1 MRRDRDTKSSKPS
14 KAKRPGWAKTAV
26 PSQARLA
33 LRTRQVVGH
42 VTLTNSTGT
51 AWYRLDPVPWSFR
64 PDRDRE
70 QHIINQAAVLAGL
83 SGQSVRIRGTQV
95 PFPVRDWA
103 QAHHRLVIGRQAA
116 FGAVPLP
123 CWPDLLAGEQ
133 RQFLGEHLAEKQVY
147 LGVDYLHRTPLAQLA
162 AGLLPRSWRPLA
174 RELNAQQ
181 GQLAALD
188 TLIGRPGMRG
198 RPVTAG
204 QMAWLLHR
212 STHLGFPAPKLRSE
226 LDLSEWDAGDLAGL
240 LDQVSW
246 TAEPFATT
254 LKVTGMVDGRNIT
267 RHVAVL
273 TVGRMQ
279 PMTIPQAD
287 LPWMA
292 VPDQLGIPLEWS
304 AHLYVRHDHE
314 VREQLRRVM
323 SRITS
328 QTKHYQLEH
337 DQDPPTALREQHDLA
352 LQVEAEL
359 SDTQDLSASRARG
372 WWRLAVSGATETE
385 CLENVERVVTAYA
398 RRVQIEHTYGQ
409 HDLAREFLPGEPVR
423 IRAHRRDLPVR
434 TVAAGGA
441 AITSTAGDRRG
452 WAIGRAVLDGRTPVM
467 YDLWANMERFDVA
480 GYYAI
485 LAGLGGGKST
495 LVGVIIGK
503 TGAAGIPWASVDPA
517 GRLGRLARTAPL
529 RSHARA
535 LDLVNGHP
543 GSLNTYRLVA
553 DPHPDDFTIH
563 DLADLE
569 DADLHALG
577 VTSDDVGTVTLDDLN
592 PDLIEGL
599 RDRWLGRARVRA
611 QAARRRLTVDS
622 LSQVLPASLVVRGD
636 QAAHVTTELLLAATL
651 VDAADGPFAGRPKH
665 PGLIIDALRQ
675 SKTEHRQVALTTAE
689 LLDSIRHEPLPSLL
703 FPERDEHEVVP
714 FDRQLMFFST
724 KGIAL
729 PDQHVGQEY
738 WGDEA
743 RQGVAILN
751 LASWLCLRW
760 VYGLPAGQRK
770 GVALDEV
777 HFLEQLSSGRL
788 MLTEFARNSRKQNL
802 AVLAAKQEE
811 AAGSDNDTLRNLI
824 GGAFLGRMDDE
835 QAAARALGLVQ
846 IPTGVGYEQAL
857 LDLPRPT
864 DDAEDV
870 ARQFLFYSRGGAGF
884 KELIEIARDGDHLDW
899 LWTALESAPGQTFH
913 RAAV

>member
-1 MRRDRDTKSSKPS
+1 M
-14 KAKRPGWAKTAV
+14 
-26 PSQARLA
+26 
-33 LRTRQVVGH
+33 RTRQVVGH
-42 VTLTNSTGT
+42 VSLTGNTGT

-70 QHIINQAAVLAGL
+70 QHILAQASVLAGL
-83 SGQSVRIRGTQV
+83 SGQLVRIRGTQV
-95 PFPVRDWA
+95 PFPVREWA
-103 QAHHRLVIGRQAA
+103 EAHHRMVTERQAA

-133 RQFLGEHLAEKQVY
+133 RQFLGENLAEKQVY
-147 LGVDYLHRTPLAQLA
+147 LGVDYLHRSPLAQLA
-162 AGLLPRSWRPLA
+162 AGVVPRSWRPLA
-174 RELNAQQ
+174 RELNQQ
-181 GQLAALD
+181 QSKLSTLD
-188 TLIGRPGMRG
+188 TLMARPGMRG
-198 RPVTAG
+198 RPVTAA

-212 STHLGFPAPKLRSE
+212 STHLGFPAPKLRTE
-226 LDLSEWDAGDLAGL
+226 LDFDEWGPGDMAGL

-246 TAEPFATT
+246 AAEPFATT
-254 LKVTGMVDGRNIT
+254 LRITGVVDGRSLV
-267 RHVAVL
+267 RHVAIL

-292 VPDQLGIPLEWS
+292 IPDQLGIPLEWS
-304 AHLYVRHDHE
+304 AHVYVRQDHE
-314 VREQLRRVM
+314 VREQLRRIM

-328 QTKHYQLEH
+328 QTKHYQVEH

-359 SDTQDLSASRARG
+359 ADTQDLSAARARG
-372 WWRLAVSGATETE
+372 WWRLAVSGTTETE

-398 RRVQIEHTYGQ
+398 RRVQVEHTYGQ
-409 HDLAREFLPGEPVR
+409 HDLAKEFLPGEPVR

-452 WAIGRAVLDGRTPVM
+452 WTIARAVLDGRTPVM

-480 GYYAI
+480 GYYPI
-485 LAGLGGGKST
+485 VAGLGGGKST
-495 LVGVIIGK
+495 LIGVIIGK
-503 TGAAGIPWASVDPA
+503 TGAAGIPWTCVDPA

-529 RSHARA
+529 RAHARA
-535 LDLVNGHP
+535 LDLVNWHP

-569 DADLHALG
+569 DTDLATLG
-577 VTSDDVGTVTLDDLN
+577 VTADDLGTITLG
-592 PDLIEGL
+592 DLDPESVDAL
-599 RDRWLGRARVRA
+599 RGRWHHRALVRA

-622 LSQVLPASLVVRGD
+622 LTQVLPASLVVRGD
-636 QAAHVTTELLLAATL
+636 QAPHVTTELLLAATL
-651 VDAADGPFAGRPKH
+651 VDAPNGPFAGRPKH
-665 PGLIIDALRQ
+665 PGLVIEALRQ

-703 FPERDEHEVVP
+703 FPERDEHDAVA

-729 PDQHVGQEY
+729 PDQHIGQEY

-777 HFLEQLSSGRL
+777 HFLEQLPSGRL
-788 MLTEFARNSRKQNL
+788 MLTEFARNTRKQNL

-811 AAGSDNDTLRNLI
+811 AVGSDNDTLRNFV

-864 DDAEDV
+864 DDQEDV
-870 ARQFLFYSRGGAGF
+870 PRQFLFYSRGGAGF

-899 LWTALESAPGQTFH
+899 LWSALESAPGQSFH
-913 RAAV
+913 RAAS